1 MLDAYGIT
9 EETWLEATKVQPHF
23 AISETP
29 HYVRRHHRLPLRL
42 RSPRAG

>member
-29 HYVRRHHRLPLRL
+29 HYVG
-42 RSPRAG
+42 RAVPP